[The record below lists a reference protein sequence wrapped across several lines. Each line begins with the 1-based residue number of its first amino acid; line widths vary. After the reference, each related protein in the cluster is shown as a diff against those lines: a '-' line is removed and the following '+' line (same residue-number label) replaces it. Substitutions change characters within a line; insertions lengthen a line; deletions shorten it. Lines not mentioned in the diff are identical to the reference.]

1 MNALTSPIA
10 VRRLLLADALISGVT
25 GLTMM
30 VAAGAVEPL
39 LNIPA
44 ALLRAAGVVLL
55 PFAAMVFYFSRH
67 ITRSR
72 VWTVVSLNLVW
83 VAASVL
89 VLIEGF
95 IEPTALGT
103 AFVLFQAVVVA
114 VLAELQFMG
123 LRRSLAIA

>member
-1 MNALTSPIA
+1 MNAFTSPIA
-10 VRRLLLADALISGVT
+10 VRRLLVADALISGVA
-25 GLTMM
+25 GLAMI

-44 ALLRAAGVVLL
+44 ALMRAAGVALL
-55 PFAAMVFYFSRH
+55 PFAGMVLYFSRH
-67 ITRSR
+67 VTRSR
-72 VWTVVSLNLVW
+72 VWMVVSLNLGW

-89 VLIEGF
+89 ALLEGF